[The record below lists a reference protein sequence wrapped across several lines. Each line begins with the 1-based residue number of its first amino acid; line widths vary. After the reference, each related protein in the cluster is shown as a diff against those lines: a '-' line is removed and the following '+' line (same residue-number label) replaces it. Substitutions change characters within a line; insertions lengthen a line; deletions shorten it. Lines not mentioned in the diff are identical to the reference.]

1 MMKEFTIE
9 EDFLPLGFFYEIECA
24 IDAIAIDCLK
34 RKFPNLTEAEYKL
47 MYEENYDLFEQS
59 LFAIRDSSAIH
70 DYCVGTEE
78 IDEATGTW
86 GYYHFEVGDLD
97 KARADLA
104 KEAALIFDEAV
115 NELDE

>member
-1 MMKEFTIE
+1 MKEFTVE

-34 RKFPNLTEAEYKL
+34 RKFPSLTDAEYKL

-59 LFAIRDSSAIH
+59 LFALRDSSAIH

-78 IDEATGTW
+78 IDEGTGTW
-86 GYYHFEVGDLD
+86 GYYHFEVTDLG
-97 KARADLA
+97 KAREELTKEVA
-104 KEAALIFDEAV
+104 KIFDEAI
-115 NELDE
+115 NEMDE